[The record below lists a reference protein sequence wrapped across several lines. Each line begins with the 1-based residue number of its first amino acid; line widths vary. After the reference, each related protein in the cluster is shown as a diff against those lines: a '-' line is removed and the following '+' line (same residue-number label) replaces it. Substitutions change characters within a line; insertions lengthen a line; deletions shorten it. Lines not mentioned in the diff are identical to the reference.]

1 MLAFQNVDAAGAP
14 HPNGKHLVSAVPK
27 DAAGDR
33 LILQIP
39 ITHPTSRGGGG
50 GARPYAYPE
59 HVSGNKKCARRDGAS
74 AWGHLLATRPDDKE
88 LAHFLPSFLTYSPG
102 RASMRSCT
110 ATRSRRVRT
119 RG

>member
-50 GARPYAYPE
+50 RARPYAYPE
-59 HVSGNKKCARRDGAS
+59 HVSGNKKCARRVGAS
-74 AWGHLLATRPDDKE
+74 A
-88 LAHFLPSFLTYSPG
+88 
-102 RASMRSCT
+102 
-110 ATRSRRVRT
+110 
-119 RG
+119 